1 MKKVLD
7 CIKRAFFL
15 IWELPQNI
23 LGALLFI
30 FFAVFSD
37 YSEIFDDDDSLEMY
51 SPMMRGA
58 ISLGIF
64 RVYAYK
70 YLGNGARYV
79 ELVRKHE
86 KEGHRKQSMMLGPLY
101 LIVIGLPSLIWAA
114 LHSSVR
120 RLRTVDYFSFYTEK
134 WADRLGDVK
143 R

>member
-7 CIKRAFFL
+7 CIIRALLMF
-15 IWELPQNI
+15 WELPQNI
-23 LGALLFI
+23 IGALLFI

-37 YSEIFDDDDSLEMY
+37 SVILDDDDSLEMY

-64 RVYAYK
+64 QVYAYK

-86 KEGHRKQSMMLGPLY
+86 KEGHRKQSKMLGPLY
-101 LIVIGLPSLIWAA
+101 LIVIGLPSLVWSA

-134 WADRLGDVK
+134 WADRLAGVK

>member
-1 MKKVLD
+1 MKKILD
-7 CIKRAFFL
+7 CIIRALLMF
-15 IWELPQNI
+15 WELPQNI

-37 YSEIFDDDDSLEMY
+37 SVILDDDDSLEIY

-86 KEGHRKQSMMLGPLY
+86 KEGHRKQSKMLGPLY
-101 LIVIGLPSLIWAA
+101 LIVIGIPSLIWAT
-114 LHSSVR
+114 LHSYVK
-120 RLRTVDYFSFYTEK
+120 RLGAVDYYSFYTEK
-134 WADRLGDVK
+134 WADRLAGVK

>member
-1 MKKVLD
+1 MVLD
-7 CIKRAFFL
+7 CIKRALLL

-23 LGALLFI
+23 LGAFLFI

-37 YSEIFDDDDSLEMY
+37 SVILDDDDPLEMY

-79 ELVRKHE
+79 ELVRRHE
-86 KEGHRKQSMMLGPLY
+86 KGHRKQSMMLGPLY

-134 WADRLGDVK
+134 WADRLAGVK

>member
-1 MKKVLD
+1 MKKLLD
-7 CIKRAFFL
+7 CIIKAL
-15 IWELPQNI
+15 LMLWELPQNI
-23 LGALLFI
+23 IGALLFI

-37 YSEIFDDDDSLEMY
+37 SVILDDDDPLEMY

-79 ELVRKHE
+79 ELVRRHE
-86 KEGHRKQSMMLGPLY
+86 KGHRKQSMMLGPLY

-134 WADRLGDVK
+134 WADRLSNVK

>member
-1 MKKVLD
+1 
-7 CIKRAFFL
+7 
-15 IWELPQNI
+15 
-23 LGALLFI
+23 
-30 FFAVFSD
+30 
-37 YSEIFDDDDSLEMY
+37 MY

-86 KEGHRKQSMMLGPLY
+86 KEGHRKQSMMLGPFY
-101 LIVIGLPSLIWAA
+101 LIVIGLPSLIRAA

-134 WADRLGDVK
+134 WADRLGGVK

>member
-1 MKKVLD
+1 MVLD
-7 CIKRAFFL
+7 CIKRALLL

-23 LGALLFI
+23 IGAFLFI

-37 YSEIFDDDDSLEMY
+37 SVILDDDDSLEMY

-79 ELVRKHE
+79 ELVRRHE
-86 KEGHRKQSMMLGPLY
+86 KGHREQSKMLGPLY
-101 LIVIGLPSLIWAA
+101 LIVIGLPSLIWAT
-114 LHSSVR
+114 LHSYV
-120 RLRTVDYFSFYTEK
+120 K
-134 WADRLGDVK
+134 RLGGVK

>member
-1 MKKVLD
+1 MVLD
-7 CIKRAFFL
+7 YIKRALFL

-37 YSEIFDDDDSLEMY
+37 SVILDDDDSLEMY

-86 KEGHRKQSMMLGPLY
+86 KGHRQQSKWLGPLY
-101 LIVIGLPSLIWAA
+101 LIVIGLPSLIWAT

-120 RLRTVDYFSFYTEK
+120 RLGAVDYYSFYTER
-134 WADRLGDVK
+134 WADRLGGVK

>member
-1 MKKVLD
+1 ML
-7 CIKRAFFL
+7 L

-23 LGALLFI
+23 IGAFLFI

-37 YSEIFDDDDSLEMY
+37 SVILDDDDSLEMY

-86 KEGHRKQSMMLGPLY
+86 KKGHRKQSMMLGPLY
-101 LIVIGLPSLIWAA
+101 LIVIGLPSLVWSA

-134 WADRLGDVK
+134 WADRLAGVK

>member
-7 CIKRAFFL
+7 CIIRAL
-15 IWELPQNI
+15 LMLWELPQNI
-23 LGALLFI
+23 IGALMFI

-37 YSEIFDDDDSLEMY
+37 SVILDDDDSLEMY

-86 KEGHRKQSMMLGPLY
+86 KEGHRKQSIMLGPLY
-101 LIVIGLPSLIWAA
+101 LIVIGLPSLVWSA

-134 WADRLGDVK
+134 WADRLAGVK

>member
-7 CIKRAFFL
+7 CIIRTLLMF
-15 IWELPQNI
+15 WELPQNI
-23 LGALLFI
+23 IGAFLFI
-30 FFAVFSD
+30 FFGVFSD
-37 YSEIFDDDDSLEMY
+37 SVILDDDDSLEMY

-101 LIVIGLPSLIWAA
+101 LIVIGLPSLIWAT

-120 RLRTVDYFSFYTEK
+120 RLRTVDYYSFYTEK
-134 WADRLGDVK
+134 WADRLAGVK

>member
-1 MKKVLD
+1 MVLD
-7 CIKRAFFL
+7 CIKRALLL

-23 LGALLFI
+23 LGAFLFI

-37 YSEIFDDDDSLEMY
+37 SVILDDDDPLEMY

-79 ELVRKHE
+79 ELVRRHE
-86 KEGHRKQSMMLGPLY
+86 QGHRKQSMMLGPLY

-134 WADRLGDVK
+134 WADRLAGVK

>member
-1 MKKVLD
+1 MVLD
-7 CIKRAFFL
+7 CIKRALLL

-23 LGALLFI
+23 IGAFLFI

-37 YSEIFDDDDSLEMY
+37 SVILDDDDSLEMY

-114 LHSSVR
+114 LHYYVK
-120 RLRTVDYFSFYTEK
+120 RLGAVDYYSFYTER
-134 WADRLGDVK
+134 WADRLAGVK

>member
-1 MKKVLD
+1 MVLD
-7 CIKRAFFL
+7 CIKRALLL

-23 LGALLFI
+23 LGAFLFI

-37 YSEIFDDDDSLEMY
+37 SVILDDDDPLEMY

-79 ELVRKHE
+79 ELVRRHE
-86 KEGHRKQSMMLGPLY
+86 KGHRKQSMMLGPLY

-134 WADRLGDVK
+134 WADRLSNVK

>member
-1 MKKVLD
+1 MVLD
-7 CIKRAFFL
+7 CIKRALLL

-23 LGALLFI
+23 LGAFLFI

-37 YSEIFDDDDSLEMY
+37 SVILAADDPLEMY
-51 SPMMRGA
+51 SPLMRGA
-58 ISLGIF
+58 ISLGILQ
-64 RVYAYK
+64 VYAYK

-79 ELVRKHE
+79 ELVRRHE
-86 KEGHRKQSMMLGPLY
+86 KGHRKQSMMLGPLY

-134 WADRLGDVK
+134 WADRLAGVK

>member
-7 CIKRAFFL
+7 CIIRALLMF
-15 IWELPQNI
+15 WELPQNI
-23 LGALLFI
+23 IGSLLFV

-37 YSEIFDDDDSLEMY
+37 SVILDDDDSLEMY

-86 KEGHRKQSMMLGPLY
+86 KGHRQQSKWLGPLY
-101 LIVIGLPSLIWAA
+101 LIVIGLPSLIWAT

-120 RLRTVDYFSFYTEK
+120 RLRTVD
-134 WADRLGDVK
+134 
-143 R
+143 

>member
-1 MKKVLD
+1 MVLD
-7 CIKRAFFL
+7 CIKRALLL

-23 LGALLFI
+23 IGAFLFI

-37 YSEIFDDDDSLEMY
+37 SVILDDDDSLEMY

-86 KEGHRKQSMMLGPLY
+86 KKGHRKQSMMLGPLY
-101 LIVIGLPSLIWAA
+101 LIVIGLPSLVWSA

-134 WADRLGDVK
+134 WADRLAGVK

>member
-1 MKKVLD
+1 MVLD
-7 CIKRAFFL
+7 CIKRAL
-15 IWELPQNI
+15 LMLWELPQNI

-37 YSEIFDDDDSLEMY
+37 SVILDDDDSLEMY

-79 ELVRKHE
+79 ELVRRHE
-86 KEGHRKQSMMLGPLY
+86 KGYRKQSKMLGPLY
-101 LIVIGLPSLIWAA
+101 LIVIGLPSLIWAT

-120 RLRTVDYFSFYTEK
+120 RLGAVDYYSFYTER
-134 WADRLGDVK
+134 WADKLGGVK

>member
-1 MKKVLD
+1 MVLD
-7 CIKRAFFL
+7 CIKRALLL

-37 YSEIFDDDDSLEMY
+37 SVILDDDDSLEMY

-114 LHSSVR
+114 LHSYVK
-120 RLRTVDYFSFYTEK
+120 RLGAVDYYSFYTEK
-134 WADRLGDVK
+134 WADRLAGVK

>member
-1 MKKVLD
+1 MVLD
-7 CIKRAFFL
+7 CIKRALLL

-23 LGALLFI
+23 VGALLFI

-37 YSEIFDDDDSLEMY
+37 SVILDDDDSLEMY

-79 ELVRKHE
+79 ELVRRHE
-86 KEGHRKQSMMLGPLY
+86 KGHRKQSMMLGPLY

-134 WADRLGDVK
+134 WADRLSNVK

>member
-1 MKKVLD
+1 MVLD
-7 CIKRAFFL
+7 CIKRALLL

-23 LGALLFI
+23 IGAFLFI

-37 YSEIFDDDDSLEMY
+37 SVILDDDDSLEMY

-101 LIVIGLPSLIWAA
+101 LIVIGLPSLVWAA
-114 LHSSVR
+114 LHSYVK
-120 RLRTVDYFSFYTEK
+120 RLGAVDYYSFYTER
-134 WADRLGDVK
+134 WADRLAGVK

>member
-1 MKKVLD
+1 MVLD
-7 CIKRAFFL
+7 YIKRALFL

-37 YSEIFDDDDSLEMY
+37 SVILDDDDSLEMY

-114 LHSSVR
+114 LHYYVK
-120 RLRTVDYFSFYTEK
+120 RLGAVDYYSFYTER
-134 WADRLGDVK
+134 WADRLAGVK

>member
-1 MKKVLD
+1 MVLD
-7 CIKRAFFL
+7 YIKRALFL

-37 YSEIFDDDDSLEMY
+37 SVILDDDDSLEMY
-51 SPMMRGA
+51 SPTMRGA

-101 LIVIGLPSLIWAA
+101 LIVIGLPSLVWSA

-120 RLRTVDYFSFYTEK
+120 RLRTVNYFSFYTEK
-134 WADRLGDVK
+134 WADRLAGVK